1 MACYLTSPAVERQ
14 VRAIVA
20 AEAPDLALIDAMFPA
35 ALMRADEFG
44 CRSAVMLHT
53 LIFRQLE
60 MWRRI
65 FTTFSEMRQGAGF
78 SPLPSLDELWRPREL
93 LVSTSLVVFDAP
105 PEPGWSNVVHVGPS
119 LENERFA
126 VQTPLP
132 WADDDLRPLVLVSFS
147 TGFEQR
153 NLDKVQ
159 RTLDAL
165 AEEPARV
172 VATTGG
178 IVAPNEVAAPPNAIV
193 INYAAHDPIL
203 SRARLV
209 IGHGGHGT
217 AMRSLR
223 HGVPMA
229 IIPGG
234 GGDQPFVAKAVEE
247 WGAGLALASDADP
260 SAIRAASR
268 RILHDPS
275 FAAMPASGRRCL
287 PGSTALLRRPAKSKR
302 SQQMFRG
309 APTRRSRPLRLPHC
323 DTL

>member
-20 AEAPDLALIDAMFPA
+20 AEAPDLARSMPFPA

-53 LIFRQLE
+53 FIFRQLE

-93 LVSTSLVVFDAP
+93 LVSTSLAAFDAP

-217 AMRSLR
+217 AMLSFATACRWRSFRGWRATSPLSRKQSRNGAQGWHWRATRTLLR
-223 HGVPMA
+223 YERRP
-229 IIPGG
+229 
-234 GGDQPFVAKAVEE
+234 D
-247 WGAGLALASDADP
+247 AS
-260 SAIRAASR
+260 STIRRSR
-268 RILHDPS
+268 RT
-275 FAAMPASGRRCL
+275 PASGRRCL
-287 PGSTALLRRPAKSKR
+287 PGSTARPRRPAKSKR